1 MSSQKKELVVV
12 EPMPPEAAKERFI
25 EWRGRH
31 PEIASRLGQQDLILD
46 VILRN
51 KVEPGGAANGSQPI
65 RSETN
70 QTSAAAGSRR

>member
-1 MSSQKKELVVV
+1 VSSQKKELVVV

-46 VILRN
+46 VIRGLEGKTLHRYRIFVDEN
-51 KVEPGGAANGSQPI
+51 DVA
-65 RSETN
+65 
-70 QTSAAAGSRR
+70 